1 MENSVLNKNPP
12 ASKSNIGIYQD
23 HELGHGRY
31 VLSDCQ
37 RSSQYKEATS
47 CKQENDGEWSKTV
60 TFSAEGEENSQPGCH
75 LSLLWWWLKCCQGS
89 TDFYLSNQ

>member
-23 HELGHGRY
+23 YELGHGRY

-37 RSSQYKEATS
+37 RSSQYKKATS
-47 CKQENDGEWSKTV
+47 CKQENDGE
-60 TFSAEGEENSQPGCH
+60 
-75 LSLLWWWLKCCQGS
+75 
-89 TDFYLSNQ
+89 